1 MAEVMQSN
9 SLENIEELHLMA
21 QYPRGRKLLTK
32 EFALHLI
39 KTFSHLK
46 HFGIIRLWNM
56 ASSERREFR
65 TYVKANNLDLVID
78 SDTEA
83 RPSEN
88 NGFFRNIFVPNK
100 CEAAC
105 SWLPVRKVHTF
116 SFFEEV
122 ADMFAE
128 PALLWPGGFEA
139 SDDESNDEGGESDEE
154 FDLENDQ
161 EHVQVGFD
169 PLRNIQ

>member
-1 MAEVMQSN
+1 
-9 SLENIEELHLMA
+9 
-21 QYPRGRKLLTK
+21 
-32 EFALHLI
+32 
-39 KTFSHLK
+39 
-46 HFGIIRLWNM
+46 
-56 ASSERREFR
+56 
-65 TYVKANNLDLVID
+65 
-78 SDTEA
+78 
-83 RPSEN
+83 
-88 NGFFRNIFVPNK
+88 
-100 CEAAC
+100 
-105 SWLPVRKVHTF
+105 VRKVHTF

-169 PLRNIQ
+169 PLCNIQ